1 MHPGRCFGGRGL
13 PARMGTMA
21 ASTKPIATYGALL
34 ANLVIAIAKFVAAA
48 ATRSSAMLAE
58 GIHSAV
64 DTGNQ
69 ALMLFGHKR
78 SQRPADRLHPF
89 GHGQELY
96 FWGVVVA
103 MLLFT
108 VGGGLSILEG
118 AYEIASGGGDHEGV
132 AWNYGVLGLAFVS
145 EGVSLIVAVRELR
158 KTHPGK
164 GLWDGIRASKD
175 PSVYIVV
182 VEDSAAL
189 TGIVV
194 AFLGVFLS
202 RHLGMPMLDPIA
214 SILIGCVLLLV
225 AGFLALETRSLL
237 VGEAM
242 DPDLVERI
250 REVVAGDERVVDCRN
265 VLTMHFGPDE
275 VLLNLDVA
283 FNQHDSVQ
291 EVAETIDRLKEKVRQ
306 EYDGFSRIFLETETI
321 FAHLEARS
329 PSGHS

>member
-1 MHPGRCFGGRGL
+1 
-13 PARMGTMA
+13 MA

-69 ALMLFGHKR
+69 ALMLFGHRR
-78 SQRPADRLHPF
+78 SQRPADRMHPF

-108 VGGGLSILEG
+108 V
-118 AYEIASGGGDHEGV
+118 
-132 AWNYGVLGLAFVS
+132 
-145 EGVSLIVAVRELR
+145 
-158 KTHPGK
+158 
-164 GLWDGIRASKD
+164 
-175 PSVYIVV
+175 
-182 VEDSAAL
+182 
-189 TGIVV
+189 
-194 AFLGVFLS
+194 
-202 RHLGMPMLDPIA
+202 
-214 SILIGCVLLLV
+214 

-237 VGEAM
+237 VGEAV
-242 DPDLVERI
+242 DPELVERL
-250 REVVAGDERVVDCRN
+250 REVVSQDERVADCRN

-283 FNQHDSVQ
+283 FKQHDSVQ
-291 EVAETIDRLKEKVRQ
+291 EVAETIDRLKEKVRR

-329 PSGHS
+329 PSGRG